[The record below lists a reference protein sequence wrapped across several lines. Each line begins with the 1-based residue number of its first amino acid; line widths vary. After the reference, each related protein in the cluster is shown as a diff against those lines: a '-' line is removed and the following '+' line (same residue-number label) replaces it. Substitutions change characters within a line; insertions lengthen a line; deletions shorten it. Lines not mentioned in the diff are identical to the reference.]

1 MQNYQSKALADFTE
15 PGRNS
20 FNLVRLM
27 AAALVI
33 VSHSFLIP
41 YGLGSKEPLQSLTS
55 LTLGQHAVHVF
66 FVISG
71 LTLSRSITLKPS
83 MALYAR
89 ARLLRIVPAL
99 IGFGLFFAFVMGPL
113 ATSVTL
119 GLYFSDP
126 NTWLYPL
133 SVPINFQQAATPPLV
148 FQKAPIPGA
157 INNPLWTIKY
167 EIFAYLSLG
176 IFAAVGALR
185 KTRYSIAALIVTA
198 LFSIV
203 LQPYQDENGLGAL
216 FQTAKFS
223 FCFLLGVV
231 LYLLRKSVPLNPI
244 WLLFTLFLV
253 VLVSQSPAALLA
265 FIVLDAHIAI
275 VVGSS
280 NFGWLTL
287 WTQQNDISYGTYIY
301 GWPIQQFAIT
311 VFPALGAFGLG
322 TMSMFA
328 ALGLGY
334 LSWKA
339 IEQPAL
345 RLKRAEI
352 TAGGKRKSL

>member
-1 MQNYQSKALADFTE
+1 MQNYQTKVLADFTE

-20 FNLVRLM
+20 FNLVRLI

-71 LTLSRSITLKPS
+71 LTLCRSITLQPS

-119 GLYFSDP
+119 GRYFSDT

-133 SVPINFQQAATPPLV
+133 SVPINFQQAAAPPLV
-148 FQKAPIPGA
+148 FQKVPIAGA

-176 IFAAVGALR
+176 IFAALGALR
-185 KTRYSIAALIVTA
+185 KARYSVVALIVTA
-198 LFSIV
+198 FFSIV

-216 FQTAKFS
+216 FQAAKFS

-231 LYLLRKSVPLNPI
+231 LSLFGKSVPINPI
-244 WLLFTLFLV
+244 WLFFT
-253 VLVSQSPAALLA
+253 VLLALLASRSPAALVA
-265 FIVLDAHIAI
+265 FIVLDAHVAI

-322 TMSMFA
+322 AVSIFA
-328 ALGLGY
+328 TIGLGY
-334 LSWKA
+334 LSWKV

-345 RLKRAEI
+345 RLKRVEI
-352 TAGGKRKSL
+352 AAGGKQKS